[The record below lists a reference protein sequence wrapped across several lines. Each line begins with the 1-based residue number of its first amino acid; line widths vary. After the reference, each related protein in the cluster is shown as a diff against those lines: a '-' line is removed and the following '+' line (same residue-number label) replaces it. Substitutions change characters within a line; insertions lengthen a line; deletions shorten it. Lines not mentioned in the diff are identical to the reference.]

1 MISIRICHL
10 SVAFFC
16 LLLGAACSPPPKDSS
31 VPAVTVAIPDTLP
44 SIVGQ
49 ITAMALP
56 MIVVEENP
64 AESQGSAKASV
75 RIVESTR
82 VLRPDKGAVSAADLQ
97 VGQKVRVWFVGPVME
112 SYPVQAAAGTIVIGH
127 Q

>member
-1 MISIRICHL
+1 MLRTHICHISL
-10 SVAFFC
+10 IFLC
-16 LLLGAACSPPPKDSS
+16 LLLGSACSPPPKDAS
-31 VPAVTVAIPDTLP
+31 VAAIAVSIPGTTP

-56 MIVVEENP
+56 MIVVEENA

-75 RIVESTR
+75 RIVVSTQ
-82 VLRPDKGAVSAADLQ
+82 VLRLDKNVASTADLR

-112 SYPVQAAAGTIVIGH
+112 SYPVQATAGTIVIE
-127 Q
+127 